1 MLMKSYIEL
10 KKFIINFQFLLGEKI
25 KKFYLIIVLYLF
37 LSILDLINITLI
49 FAFTVSIFENSNLNL
64 PIFFELEISQIIQ
77 NNVEIVIFLI
87 FFAFLCRSFFYVFLN
102 KKIIRIKF
110 DLNVYLTQR
119 LATQFFKKQNAEIL
133 NKYKSSIFFE
143 SIISWTSAFHEK
155 VFAVITK
162 FIGEFVVL
170 INILI
175 FSSLIIS
182 KYLLLLVVGLLLLYF
197 LFYTF
202 FISKFFFNLSF
213 KIKNIS
219 LNLIQFTKD
228 MFSNF
233 NIIHD
238 LDLSQFML
246 ENINNIKKR
255 FFGYNIQHEVR
266 NIQIKVFVELIYIS
280 IFCLIIYIIFK
291 TNSDNNFSQYILL
304 FYGIYR
310 SKPLID
316 LFSVAKSR
324 TLSSISQM
332 ENLANI
338 LKELEFDMIKKVE
351 KKLNFSKNIYL
362 KNINLIND
370 RKIIFKDLEIYLD
383 KGKKVVITG
392 PSGSGKSTLAKI
404 LNGSLKVKD
413 INIFIDD
420 SNYKNLNLN
429 TFYLPQ
435 NSFIIDGS
443 LKKNIVFNE
452 NVIDENKFAECL
464 QFSHLK
470 KEILV
475 QNQDFNFENQISQG
489 EKQRIGIARA
499 FYFNNFDIYIFD
511 ESTSGLDSSTE
522 EFIIKN
528 ILNQLRE
535 KTIIF
540 ITHNVNLIKN
550 FDIHYKI
557 QNSKLVKV
565 EINEKINK

>member
-452 NVIDENKFAECL
+452 NVVDENKFAECL

-522 EFIIKN
+522 EFIIK
-528 ILNQLRE
+528 
-535 KTIIF
+535 KYF
-540 ITHNVNLIKN
+540 KSIKRKN
-550 FDIHYKI
+550 YYFY
-557 QNSKLVKV
+557 NA
-565 EINEKINK
+565 

>member
-1 MLMKSYIEL
+1 MKSYIGL

-87 FFAFLCRSFFYVFLN
+87 FFTFLCRSFFYVFLN
-102 KKIIRIKF
+102 KRIIRIKF
-110 DLNVYLTQR
+110 ALNIYLTQR

-255 FFGYNIQHEVR
+255 FFGYHMQQEVR

-338 LKELEFDMIKKVE
+338 LKELEFDMTKKVE

-362 KNINLIND
+362 KNINLINN

-435 NSFIIDGS
+435 NPFIIDGS
-443 LKKNIVFNE
+443 LKKNIVFKE
-452 NVIDENKFAECL
+452 NVVDENKFADCL
-464 QFSHLK
+464 QLSHLK

-511 ESTSGLDSSTE
+511 ESTSGLDSNTE

-540 ITHNVNLIKN
+540 ITHNINVIKN

>member
-1 MLMKSYIEL
+1 MKSYIEL

-452 NVIDENKFAECL
+452 NVVDENKFAECL

>member
-452 NVIDENKFAECL
+452 NVVDENKFAECL

>member
-1 MLMKSYIEL
+1 M
-10 KKFIINFQFLLGEKI
+10 
-25 KKFYLIIVLYLF
+25 
-37 LSILDLINITLI
+37 NI
-49 FAFTVSIFENSNLNL
+49 
-64 PIFFELEISQIIQ
+64 
-77 NNVEIVIFLI
+77 
-87 FFAFLCRSFFYVFLN
+87 
-102 KKIIRIKF
+102 
-110 DLNVYLTQR
+110 YLTQR

-255 FFGYNIQHEVR
+255 FFGYHMQQEVR

-338 LKELEFDMIKKVE
+338 LKELEFDMTKKVE

-362 KNINLIND
+362 KNINLINN
-370 RKIIFKDLEIYLD
+370 RKIIF
-383 KGKKVVITG
+383 
-392 PSGSGKSTLAKI
+392 
-404 LNGSLKVKD
+404 
-413 INIFIDD
+413 
-420 SNYKNLNLN
+420 
-429 TFYLPQ
+429 
-435 NSFIIDGS
+435 
-443 LKKNIVFNE
+443 
-452 NVIDENKFAECL
+452 
-464 QFSHLK
+464 
-470 KEILV
+470 
-475 QNQDFNFENQISQG
+475 
-489 EKQRIGIARA
+489 
-499 FYFNNFDIYIFD
+499 
-511 ESTSGLDSSTE
+511 
-522 EFIIKN
+522 
-528 ILNQLRE
+528 
-535 KTIIF
+535 
-540 ITHNVNLIKN
+540 
-550 FDIHYKI
+550 
-557 QNSKLVKV
+557 
-565 EINEKINK
+565 